1 MEPKKLTI
9 KDLEAVIGQ
18 LIKGGDD
25 SRGTFLFKGFRL
37 QISKYQASGAERTS
51 RLYHKRREDGMCI
64 RCGEKVGKK
73 NPKTGKL
80 YRLCDMHRNS
90 IDKKTQAAARKTAK
104 SSKPK
109 SKKR

>member
-9 KDLEAVIGQ
+9 KDLEAVVGE

-25 SRGTFLFKGFRL
+25 SRGTFLFKGFSL

-51 RLYHKRREDGMCI
+51 RLYHKRRQDGLCI

-80 YRLCDMHRNS
+80 YRLCDQHRNA
-90 IDKKTQAAARKTAK
+90 IDKKNEAASRKAAR
-104 SSKPK
+104 SPKPK
-109 SKKR
+109 TRKR